1 MLTSKKFF
9 IAYKNGRYCHRVFP
23 TSWMHEQAARDYGF
37 DYFGQVIET
46 GFLIGCN
53 SDKTVK
59 NSLKIS
65 LEVCKRP
72 EHLKHRQR
80 IDLNEITALR
90 LSREAQTRYA
100 YMNKESYILR
110 EGD

>member
-1 MLTSKKFF
+1 MLISKKFF
-9 IAYKNGRYCHRVFP
+9 IAYKNGRLCHRVFSA
-23 TSWMHEQAARDYGF
+23 SWMHEQAARDNGF

-53 SDKTVK
+53 SDKTAA
-59 NSLKIS
+59 NSLKIA

-72 EHLKHRQR
+72 EHLRHRQR
-80 IDLNEITALR
+80 VDLNALTALR

-100 YMNKESYILR
+100 YAKYEPYILKA
-110 EGD
+110 GD